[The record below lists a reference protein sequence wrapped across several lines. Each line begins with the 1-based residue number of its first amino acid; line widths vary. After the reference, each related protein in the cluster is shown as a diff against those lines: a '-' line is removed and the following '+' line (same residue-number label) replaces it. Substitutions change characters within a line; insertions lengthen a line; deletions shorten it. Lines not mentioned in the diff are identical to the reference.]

1 MLLQTSQGEITIDL
15 HVDLAPRTCKNFLK
29 LCKRARRRRPPAV
42 PSPPP
47 CRARARLPAH
57 ALCGGVPPPN
67 PRVKYYNNCM
77 FHNIQPA
84 FIAQTGDPTGSGKG
98 GDSVSGLL
106 YGEQARFIEDEITP
120 LLKHRKAGTV
130 GMASAGENANASQFY
145 MTLRDELDTLDEKKT
160 IFGQV
165 SEGLDVLQRIGEA
178 YCDSS
183 GRPWVNI
190 RILHTFVLDDPFD
203 DPPGLGALVPESS
216 PELVKDPGDDRLEDG
231 WKPEHEG
238 RDPEEVEREIRRKEA
253 GFWGGL

>member
-67 PRVKYYNNCM
+67 PRVKYYNNCL

-106 YGEQARFIEDEITP
+106 YAGQRGTHGPHLIVVPSSTLENWSRELARWGP
-120 LLKHRKAGTV
+120 LC
-130 GMASAGENANASQFY
+130 E
-145 MTLRDELDTLDEKKT
+145 
-160 IFGQV
+160 
-165 SEGLDVLQRIGEA
+165 
-178 YCDSS
+178 
-183 GRPWVNI
+183 
-190 RILHTFVLDDPFD
+190 
-203 DPPGLGALVPESS
+203 
-216 PELVKDPGDDRLEDG
+216 
-231 WKPEHEG
+231 
-238 RDPEEVEREIRRKEA
+238 
-253 GFWGGL
+253 